1 VNETGEEEWISNE
14 ENGSVVPNHIPV
26 ALLSVE
32 LDGEAPETVL
42 KISYVLKNRGTI
54 VQNYNIR
61 ELFKKKKHL
70 IYHPLVIYI
79 YCFKLNFI
87 QVLLVQYDSTPNWVS
102 FRY

>member
-1 VNETGEEEWISNE
+1 MSGRISLLSVNETGEEEWISNE

-42 KISYVLKNRGTI
+42 KISFVIKNKGTI

-61 ELFKKKKHL
+61 E
-70 IYHPLVIYI
+70 
-79 YCFKLNFI
+79 C
-87 QVLLVQYDSTPNWVS
+87 
-102 FRY
+102 R